1 MIKEIQTILAVGS
14 IAIDTIETSHGTRNN
29 ILGGSATYFSLAASK
44 FAQVKL
50 VGVVGAD
57 FPSSAWEMF
66 NTHQINTDNVQIK
79 TGKTFHWG
87 CRYSNDFSKRET
99 LFTDLGV
106 FKDFLPKIDSE
117 DCKSSLV
124 FLGNIQPELQLDVAR
139 RAVSAKYIV
148 SDTMNLWIDLYP
160 DMLGD
165 VFAISQ
171 ILLIN
176 DEEAYQYTGLKD
188 LSAAANCLHRDGPSI
203 VIIKRG
209 GKGAYL
215 SNAGQG
221 SFIPAFPIN
230 KLVDPTGAGDTFAGG
245 LLGYLAQTESPDF
258 IEAVLWGTVMASFCV
273 ESFGINSLLRVS
285 LENFNNRIAILK
297 DNMLTKKDI

>member
-14 IAIDTIETSHGTRNN
+14 IAIDTIKTSQGIRKN

-44 FAQVKL
+44 FSQVKL
-50 VGVVGAD
+50 VGVVGDD

-66 NTHQINTDNVQIK
+66 NEYQINTDNVQIK
-79 TGKTFHWG
+79 NGKTFHWG

-106 FKDFLPKIDSE
+106 FKDFVPKIDNE

-124 FLGNIQPELQLDVAR
+124 FLGNIQPDLQLAVASHT
-139 RAVSAKYIV
+139 VSAKYIV

-160 DMLGD
+160 NILKD
-165 VFAISQ
+165 VLATSQ

-188 LSAAANCLHRDGPSI
+188 LSAAANFLHRDGPPI

-209 GKGAYL
+209 GKGSYL

-221 SFIPAFPIN
+221 MFVPAFPVN

-245 LLGYLAQTESPDF
+245 LLGYLAQTDSPDF
-258 IEAVLWGTVMASFCV
+258 VEAVLWGTIMASFCV
-273 ESFGINSLLRVS
+273 ESFGINSLLKVS
-285 LENFNNRIAILK
+285 LENFNDRIAILK